1 MWWHFDETEEG
12 VRRQSVRE
20 LIRKVIPLFRPHAR
34 YLFAAFGLLVLITG
48 SQLAG
53 PLVLQ
58 HIIDVNI
65 PASDVR
71 GVLFAAG
78 LYLVIASTGAGVGYL
93 QAITLFTLGIN
104 IVTDLKSKLFKHILH
119 LGLDFHEKLPPGKLI
134 SRVESDTETLKE
146 LFGDVAVNL
155 LRNLMLFI
163 GILVVLCIKNFAIAV
178 YILLLVPVLFAAT
191 FFFLTYMKK
200 WWREWRAQWAIVT
213 GYITE
218 YVQGVDI
225 IQQFNYQDTARRR
238 MHEVNVGKYRVEV
251 PAMFFEYS
259 FWGAFLFIEI
269 IATIIVIII
278 GVRGIFAG
286 TVTVGVLVLFIEY
299 IRQMFRPIM
308 QLSEQ
313 LNFIQRSLVSV
324 ERIFGILETEPSV
337 QDGASS
343 TDDLR
348 FDSEITLENVWFAYE
363 GEEWIL
369 QDVSLSIPKGQ
380 KIALVGLSGG
390 GKSTIVNLLLRFYD
404 PQKGRITVDG
414 RDIRDF
420 PVKAWRKL
428 IGLVLQDVFLFPGNV
443 SDNLRVFDSEVP
455 LERVKSA
462 SAIAHANTIIE
473 HLPGRYDGELAERG
487 SNLSVGE
494 RQLLSFA
501 RALVYDPPLLVLDE
515 ATSSV
520 DPHTERLV
528 QEGLDRLL
536 EGRTAVIVAHR
547 LSTVLNADR
556 ILLIHDGVVAE
567 SGTHE
572 ELLALNG
579 LYAKLFRLQFAD
591 LDASPAK
598 GGGEQ

>member
-1 MWWHFDETEEG
+1 MWWHLDETEEY
-12 VRRQSVRE
+12 VRRQPVRE
-20 LIRKVIPLFRPHAR
+20 LIRKIIPLFRPHAR
-34 YLFAAFGLLVLITG
+34 YLVAAIGLLLLITA
-48 SQLAG
+48 SQLVG

-65 PASDVR
+65 PANDVR
-71 GVLFAAG
+71 GLLLAAG
-78 LYLVIASTGAGVGYL
+78 FYVAVATGGAAVGYV
-93 QAITLFTLGIN
+93 QAITLFKLGIN
-104 IVTDLKSKLFKHILH
+104 IVTDLKSRLFNHVLH
-119 LGLDFHEKLPPGKLI
+119 LGLDFHEEYSPGKLI
-134 SRVESDTETLKE
+134 SRVESDAETLKD
-146 LFGDVAVNL
+146 LFSDVAVNL

-163 GILVVLCIKNFAIAV
+163 GILTVLCIKSFSIAAFV
-178 YILLLVPVLFAAT
+178 LLLVPFLFGAT
-191 FFFLTYMKK
+191 FLFLTFMRKY
-200 WWREWRAQWAIVT
+200 WREWRAQWAIVT
-213 GYITE
+213 GYVTE

-225 IQQFNYQDTARRR
+225 IQQFRYEDNARRR
-238 MHEVNVGKYRVEV
+238 MHEVNLGKYRVEV

-259 FWGAFLFIEI
+259 FWAAFLYGEI
-269 IATIIVIII
+269 VAVIIVLVI
-278 GVRGIFAG
+278 GVQGVFAG
-286 TVTVGVLVLFIEY
+286 TVTLGILVLFIEY
-299 IRQMFRPIM
+299 IRQMFWPIM

-324 ERIFGILETEPSV
+324 ERIFGILETKPSV
-337 QDGASS
+337 QDGSS
-343 TDDLR
+343 SSDELTFER
-348 FDSEITLENVWFAYE
+348 EITLENVWFAYE
-363 GEEWIL
+363 GEEWVL
-369 QDVSLSIPKGQ
+369 QGVSLTIPKGQ
-380 KIALVGLSGG
+380 KIALVGTSGG

-420 PVKAWRKL
+420 PIKSWRKL

-443 SDNLRVFDSEVP
+443 ADNLRVFDSNVP
-455 LERVKSA
+455 LERVKS
-462 SAIAHANTIIE
+462 SSSIAHAHKVIE
-473 HLPGRYDGELAERG
+473 HLPGQYEGELAERG

-556 ILLIHDGVVAE
+556 ILLIHDGIVAE
-567 SGTHE
+567 SGAHE
-572 ELLALNG
+572 ELLALDG
-579 LYAKLFRLQFAD
+579 LYAKLFRLQFAE
-591 LDASPAK
+591 LNAGQPES
-598 GGGEQ
+598 GGEQ